1 VAHDETAGGRD
12 PERVWYANVFDVGQN
27 AYEFKVDCGRDG
39 EGEEEAARVW
49 LRVIASPA
57 NARQLF
63 RLLGTSLLEYADR
76 FGPIDDDQGH
86 GPVKDES

>member
-1 VAHDETAGGRD
+1 MAHDDEAVGRD
-12 PERVWYANVFDVGQN
+12 PQRVWYANVFDVGQN

-39 EGEEEAARVW
+39 GGEEAARVW
-49 LRVIASPA
+49 LRVIASPS

-76 FGPIDDDQGH
+76 FGPIDDDPGP
-86 GPVKDES
+86 GPVRES